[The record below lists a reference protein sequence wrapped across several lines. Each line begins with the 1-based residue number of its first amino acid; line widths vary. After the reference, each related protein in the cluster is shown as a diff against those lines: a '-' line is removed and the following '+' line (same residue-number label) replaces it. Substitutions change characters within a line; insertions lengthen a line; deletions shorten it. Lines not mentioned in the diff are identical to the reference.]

1 MPPARNMDDLPT
13 ILRSGMW
20 RLPFQLSAEGRA
32 RFFSEFLPLLHKTK
46 AEVLGRRDDKS
57 WYLVYIGTK
66 ESARGKGLARACIE
80 EVTRVVSRLYGFLML
95 TEGYKGKGC

>member
-46 AEVLGRRDDKS
+46 AEVLGPRDDKS

-80 EVTRVVSRLYGFLML
+80 EVTRVVSRLYGFFMV
-95 TEGYKGKGC
+95 TEGHRGKGW